1 MRRKLVTMA
10 VAALAVTGFAA
21 CGDDDDDSPTDD
33 VESPTDTGGD
43 TETEDTG
50 MVTLPTTPTS

>member
-1 MRRKLVTMA
+1 MRRKLATMA

-43 TETEDTG
+43 TEDTG
-50 MVTLPTTPTS
+50 LVTLPTTPTS